1 MQMQQNQDTDLL
13 QDVYRGASIGERGA
27 RLMLEKSRDGGLS
40 AKLSGFADEYTT
52 IKQEAANQ
60 LSSYGEAPRQT
71 TALENSAQWLGI
83 QLETLADKTPA
94 HMAEM
99 LMTGNTQSM
108 IRDIESIKRNHNT
121 KQQTREL
128 AGRLVRLENDS
139 FNAMKTY
146 LS

>member
-1 MQMQQNQDTDLL
+1 MQLQETQDTALL
-13 QDVYRGASIGERGA
+13 QEVYQNASIGERGT
-27 RLMLEKSRDGGLS
+27 RLMLEKSKDGGLS

-52 IKQEAANQ
+52 IRQEAADQ
-60 LSSYGEAPRQT
+60 LSGYGEAPRQP

-83 QLETLADKTPA
+83 QLETLVDKTPA

-99 LMTGNTQSM
+99 LMEGNTQNM
-108 IRDIESIKRNHNT
+108 IKDIESIKRNHNT
-121 KQQTREL
+121 RQQTREL